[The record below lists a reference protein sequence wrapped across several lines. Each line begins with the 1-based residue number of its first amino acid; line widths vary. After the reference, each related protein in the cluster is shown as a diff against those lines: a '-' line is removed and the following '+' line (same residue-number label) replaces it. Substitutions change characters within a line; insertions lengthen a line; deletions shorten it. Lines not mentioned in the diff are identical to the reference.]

1 MINLLPPE
9 IKTQVAY
16 SRYNRSLL
24 RYLWLTLLLALI
36 LAGSLL
42 AATYF
47 LNQDIKR
54 IDTDLAAK
62 QHQIKAYESL
72 QAKAKATGARLASI
86 GTIQKNQAKFS
97 ILLADLAQY
106 MPQGTAIS
114 SIILTGDDKQPVRLT
129 VNAVDYK
136 TALSFRDSIARSPR
150 ISAADIENIKR
161 QPTNDYAVVVVF
173 AFKPGVAK

>member
-9 IKTQVAY
+9 IKKQISY

-24 RYLWLTLLLALI
+24 GYFWLVLFLTAG

-42 AATYF
+42 GASYF
-47 LNQDIKR
+47 LHEDIKR
-54 IDTDLAAK
+54 VEAELTVKHKQVASYKDL
-62 QHQIKAYESL
+62 QQ
-72 QAKAKATGARLASI
+72 KAKAAGSRLAAI
-86 GTIQKNQAKFS
+86 NGIQKNQAKFS
-97 ILLADLAQY
+97 VLLADLAEY

-114 SIILTGDDKQPVRLT
+114 NIVLTGDDKQPVRLT
-129 VNAVDYK
+129 VNALDYK

-161 QPTNDYAVVVVF
+161 QQDNYSVVVVF
-173 AFKPGVAK
+173 AFKPGDAK